1 MGTVSKLNPHTK
13 GGRPPT
19 KVGSPISVERIA
31 AMAEMVDE
39 ADVQIQRGTLRIP
52 AWLAELIKISCPK
65 ASQQAVIL
73 HALQEVGFPV
83 NEDQLR
89 ELRETGTFS
98 KEVDQ

>member
-1 MGTVSKLNPHTK
+1 MGTVSKLNPRSK

-19 KVGSPISVERIA
+19 KVSSPISVERIA
-31 AMAEMVDE
+31 AMAAIVDE
-39 ADVQIQRGTLRIP
+39 TDDAIQRGSIRIP

-65 ASQQAVIL
+65 ATQHAVIL

-83 NEDQLR
+83 NEDQLQ

-98 KEVDQ
+98 KEIDR